1 MRRFEFLRF
10 MSTAIITAALAAA
23 AHAGSPEPGG
33 GTDSYLLVGDFG
45 RDQVLRY
52 DEGTGDFVETF
63 VPRRSGGLNQ
73 PWGVLFGPHDQNLY
87 VSSGEFGGPGQLKAV
102 LRYDGATGAFIDN
115 FAIGGDLK
123 SPRGII
129 FGQDGNLYVADHSS
143 TGGRVARFDGTTG
156 AYLGN
161 FVALGSG
168 GLSAPTAAVF
178 GPDSNDDGHL
188 DLYVGSFGTDSI
200 LHYDG
205 TSGAFLGAFVA
216 SGSGGLAG
224 PGGMSFGPDGNLYV
238 ARYFSDQP
246 AVLRFQGPGGAAPGA
261 FIDTFIPAGSGGLR
275 TCFFAIFGP
284 DGNGDEQLDLYV
296 ADSDFKG
303 VNGKRAGIKRY
314 DGVTGAFIDT
324 FVAEGS
330 GGFDDPGSPIFTH
343 TDPVTLQY
351 LGGPTSLAASHAV
364 PEPSCLLL
372 GSIAAAGLALYGW
385 RRRERVLQSL
395 GQERL

>member
-1 MRRFEFLRF
+1 MKRFELLRF
-10 MSTAIITAALAAA
+10 MSTAIVTAALAAA
-23 AHAGSPEPGG
+23 AHAGLPEPNG

-45 RDQVLRY
+45 RDRVLRY
-52 DEGTGDFVETF
+52 DEGTGAFVDTF
-63 VPRRSGGLNQ
+63 APRRSGGLNQ
-73 PWGVLFGPHDQNLY
+73 PWGVLFGPHDHNLY
-87 VSSGEFGGPGQLKAV
+87 VSSGEFAGPGQLKAV
-102 LRYDGATGAFIDN
+102 LRYDGTTGAFIDN
-115 FAIGGDLK
+115 FAVGGDLK
-123 SPRGII
+123 GPRGII
-129 FGQDGNLYVADHSS
+129 FGQDGNLYVADHTSA
-143 TGGRVARFDGTTG
+143 GGRVVRFDGTTG
-156 AYLGN
+156 AYMGD

-168 GLSAPTAAVF
+168 GLSKPTAAVF

-238 ARYFSDQP
+238 ARYYSDQP
-246 AVLRFQGPGGAAPGA
+246 AVLRFQGPGGTAPGA
-261 FIDTFIPAGSGGLR
+261 FIDTFIPPGSGGMR

-330 GGFDDPGSPIFTH
+330 GGFDDPGSPTFTL
-343 TDPVTLQY
+343 TDPVTLNY
-351 LGGPTSLAASHAV
+351 LGPPAPQALVHSV
-364 PEPSCLLL
+364 PEP
-372 GSIAAAGLALYGW
+372 AALALFAIGLAVVAMVHRNKSKAIRKLANYQP
-385 RRRERVLQSL
+385 E
-395 GQERL
+395 